1 MTGIAA
7 AFKAPIG
14 GILFTLEEGASYWS
28 TALTFRAFFCALIT
42 VLSFTI
48 IFNGFTITS
57 TSNSGEFQFGSFD
70 TFLGYRT
77 YELVIFTLM
86 GVMGGLMGALF
97 NHINKR
103 MTIFRNNKYKDNNYK
118 RFLELM
124 MITGAFSVISFVLPL
139 MWIQCTAL
147 PTDTGNWTPQ
157 EFQLLNKLVQFN
169 CPNNQYNELAS
180 LYFVGADTAMQQL
193 YHFKEING
201 TSYPTFGT
209 GCLFLFFCPY
219 FLFAAIT
226 SGTFA
231 PAGLFVPT
239 LLAGATFGRIVGHI
253 LNAAFPYYVAD
264 SGTYA
269 LIGAAAVLG
278 GMSRSTIAGTVIVL
292 EACGNN
298 GYILP
303 LMLTFAAARYT
314 GNAFNDSMYDMQI
327 ELKKMPF
334 LEGTLRT
341 AGLINYHP
349 ITEVMAQPA
358 ITLKEINSVRV
369 VYDMLALTSHNG
381 FPVVSDDGHLRGF
394 ILRKTLCGL
403 LKLKAFSSPAA
414 SHNRAVKALGGD
426 VEMKRRKSKS
436 YPQQDDD
443 KDTETRSPDSTAT
456 QDIDNDSPADTLEED
471 EETKDDKE
479 IDEGERDGDMITL
492 TAGATVFHQTL
503 EKNYPLYPSIKEIE
517 LTPSELV
524 SYRIYPHSTLSC
536 YGDFISS

>member
-1 MTGIAA
+1 MYFSIFIFSGIAA

-28 TALTFRAFFCALIT
+28 TSLTFRAFFCALIT

-77 YELVIFTLM
+77 YELVIFTIM
-86 GVMGGLMGALF
+86 GVLGGLMGSLF
-97 NHINKR
+97 NHINKKV
-103 MTIFRNNKYKDNNYK
+103 TIFRMEKYENNNYK
-118 RFLELM
+118 RFVELLL
-124 MITGAFSVISFVLPL
+124 ITLAFATISFVLPL
-139 MWIQCTAL
+139 AWIQCTDL

-209 GCLFLFFCPY
+209 GCLFLFFIPY
-219 FLFAAIT
+219 FLFAAVT

-239 LLAGATFGRIVGHI
+239 LLAGAAFGRIVGHI
-253 LNAAFPYYVAD
+253 LNVAFPYYVAD

-314 GNAFNDSMYDMQI
+314 GNALNESMYDMQI
-327 ELKKMPF
+327 ELKRMPF
-334 LEGTLRT
+334 LEGTLRS

-349 ITEVMAQPA
+349 ISEVMAKPA
-358 ITLKEINSVRV
+358 VTLREINSVRD
-369 VYDMLALTSHNG
+369 VYEMLALTSHNG
-381 FPVVSDDGHLRGF
+381 YPVVSDDGHLKGF

-403 LKLKAFSSPAA
+403 LKLKAFSSPA
-414 SHNRAVKALGGD
+414 SPHKSVTKVMNGGNNGDIEMRKRAV
-426 VEMKRRKSKS
+426 SKMDRDREKES
-436 YPQQDDD
+436 LTRTPTSVSTGNGTVDEDPETSIDETNDD
-443 KDTETRSPDSTAT
+443 E
-456 QDIDNDSPADTLEED
+456 INDNKKND
-471 EETKDDKE
+471 E
-479 IDEGERDGDMITL
+479 IDGEEEMITL

-503 EKNYPLYPSIKEIE
+503 EKNYPNYPSIKEIE
-517 LTPSELV
+517 LTLAELV
-524 SYRIYPHSTLSC
+524 SN
-536 YGDFISS
+536 

>member
-1 MTGIAA
+1 
-7 AFKAPIG
+7 
-14 GILFTLEEGASYWS
+14 
-28 TALTFRAFFCALIT
+28 
-42 VLSFTI
+42 
-48 IFNGFTITS
+48 
-57 TSNSGEFQFGSFD
+57 
-70 TFLGYRT
+70 
-77 YELVIFTLM
+77 
-86 GVMGGLMGALF
+86 
-97 NHINKR
+97 
-103 MTIFRNNKYKDNNYK
+103 
-118 RFLELM
+118 
-124 MITGAFSVISFVLPL
+124 
-139 MWIQCTAL
+139 
-147 PTDTGNWTPQ
+147 
-157 EFQLLNKLVQFN
+157 
-169 CPNNQYNELAS
+169 
-180 LYFVGADTAMQQL
+180 MQQL

-239 LLAGATFGRIVGHI
+239 LLSGATFGRIVGHI

-314 GNAFNDSMYDMQI
+314 GNALNESMYDMQI

-358 ITLKEINSVRV
+358 ITLKEINSVRA
-369 VYDMLALTSHNG
+369 VYEMLALTSHNG
-381 FPVVSDDGHLRGF
+381 FPVVSDDGHLKGF

-414 SHNRAVKALGGD
+414 SHSRVVKALGGE
-426 VEMKRRKSKS
+426 VEMKRRKGKQSE
-436 YPQQDDD
+436 QE
-443 KDTETRSPDSTAT
+443 KDSEVRSPDSTAT
-456 QDIDNDSPADTLEED
+456 QDVDNDSSAENMEEEE

-479 IDEGERDGDMITL
+479 VDERELDGDMITL

-503 EKNYPLYPSIKEIE
+503 EKNYPLYPSIKEID

-524 SYRIYPHSTLSC
+524 SYIAVRSPHSTAAFSP
-536 YGDFISS
+536 

>member
-1 MTGIAA
+1 
-7 AFKAPIG
+7 
-14 GILFTLEEGASYWS
+14 
-28 TALTFRAFFCALIT
+28 
-42 VLSFTI
+42 
-48 IFNGFTITS
+48 
-57 TSNSGEFQFGSFD
+57 
-70 TFLGYRT
+70 
-77 YELVIFTLM
+77 M

-97 NHINKR
+97 NYINKR
-103 MTIFRNNKYKDNNYK
+103 MTLFRNNRYKENNYK
-118 RFLELM
+118 RFLELLV
-124 MITGAFSVISFVLPL
+124 ITGAFAVISFLLPL
-139 MWIQCTAL
+139 MWIQCTPL
-147 PTDTGNWTPQ
+147 PTDTGNWTTQ
-157 EFQLLNKLVQFN
+157 QFQLLNKLVQFT
-169 CPNNQYNELAS
+169 CPNDQYNELAS

-219 FLFAAIT
+219 FIFAAIT

-239 LLAGATFGRIVGHI
+239 LLAGAAFGRIVGHI
-253 LNAAFPYYVAD
+253 LNVAFPYYVAD

-269 LIGAAAVLG
+269 LIGAAAILG

-314 GNAFNDSMYDMQI
+314 GNALNDSMYDMQI

-358 ITLKEINSVRV
+358 ITLKEVTSVRA
-369 VYDMLALTSHNG
+369 VYEMLAATSHNG
-381 FPVVSDDGHLRGF
+381 FPVVSDDGHLKGF

-414 SHNRAVKALGGD
+414 SHSRVMKALGVE
-426 VEMKRRKSKS
+426 VEMKMRRGKDNREGSNKSKNS
-436 YPQQDDD
+436 DESSAVRDNDDD
-443 KDTETRSPDSTAT
+443 SNGENEGD
-456 QDIDNDSPADTLEED
+456 D
-471 EETKDDKE
+471 EESKEDKAE
-479 IDEGERDGDMITL
+479 EELERVREREGDMITL

-517 LTPSELV
+517 LTASEMV
-524 SYRIYPHSTLSC
+524 RQTLL
-536 YGDFISS
+536 YGSLSD

>member
-1 MTGIAA
+1 MRIFTGIAA

-28 TALTFRAFFCALIT
+28 TSLTFRAFFCALIT

-103 MTIFRNNKYKDNNYK
+103 MTIFRINKYKDNNYK
-118 RFLELM
+118 RFLELL

-314 GNAFNDSMYDMQI
+314 GNALNESMYDMQI

-349 ITEVMAQPA
+349 ITEVMARPA
-358 ITLKEINSVRV
+358 ITLKEINSVRA

-381 FPVVSDDGHLRGF
+381 FPVVSDDGHLKGF

-403 LKLKAFSSPAA
+403 LKLKAFSSPSA
-414 SHNRAVKALGGD
+414 SHSRVVKALGGE
-426 VEMKRRKSKS
+426 VEMKRRKGKS
-436 YPQQDDD
+436 HSEQD
-443 KDTETRSPDSTAT
+443 KDSEVRSPDSTAT
-456 QDIDNDSPADTLEED
+456 QDVDNDSSAENMEEEED
-471 EETKDDKE
+471 DEEEETKDAKE
-479 IDEGERDGDMITL
+479 AEERELGGDMITL

-524 SYRIYPHSTLSC
+524 SYTASHLPTFY
-536 YGDFISS
+536 

>member
-1 MTGIAA
+1 
-7 AFKAPIG
+7 
-14 GILFTLEEGASYWS
+14 
-28 TALTFRAFFCALIT
+28 
-42 VLSFTI
+42 
-48 IFNGFTITS
+48 
-57 TSNSGEFQFGSFD
+57 
-70 TFLGYRT
+70 
-77 YELVIFTLM
+77 M
-86 GVMGGLMGALF
+86 GVMGGLIGALF
-97 NHINKR
+97 NHINKKV
-103 MTIFRNNKYKDNNYK
+103 TLFRIHRYKDNNYK
-118 RFLELM
+118 RFLELLL
-124 MITGAFSVISFVLPL
+124 ITGAFAVISFLLPL
-139 MWIQCTAL
+139 MWIQCTPL

-157 EFQLLNKLVQFN
+157 EFQLLNKLVQFT

-219 FLFAAIT
+219 FLFAAVT

-239 LLAGATFGRIVGHI
+239 LLSGAAFGRIVGHI

-269 LIGAAAVLG
+269 LIGAAAILG
-278 GMSRSTIAGTVIVL
+278 GMSRSTIAATVIIL

-298 GYILP
+298 GYLLP

-314 GNAFNDSMYDMQI
+314 GNALNDSMYDMQI
-327 ELKKMPF
+327 DLKKMPF

-349 ITEVMAQPA
+349 ITEVMARPV
-358 ITLKEINSVRV
+358 ITLKEINSVRA
-369 VYDMLALTSHNG
+369 VYEMLTQATHNG
-381 FPVVSDDGHLRGF
+381 FPVVSDDGHLKGF

-414 SHNRAVKALGGD
+414 NHSRAVRAVGGD
-426 VEMKRRKSKS
+426 VEMKRQRISSERGKEK
-436 YPQQDDD
+436 
-443 KDTETRSPDSTAT
+443 TAASPDSTAT
-456 QDIDNDSPADTLEED
+456 HDVDNDNDVPTNASEPEG
-471 EETKDDKE
+471 EETKEGDRQPSSTANGGANDDPE
-479 IDEGERDGDMITL
+479 MITL

-503 EKNYPLYPSIKEIE
+503 EKNYPLYPTITEIE
-517 LTPSELV
+517 LTLSELV
-524 SYRIYPHSTLSC
+524 SPHSSLPACLHVCLPACPSVCLSVRLPFRLPAC
-536 YGDFISS
+536 LHVCLPVRLPACLPSCLT